1 MSDWT
6 PLQPGLGDTETLVS
20 LASKFDLASQYAL
33 RQSSSVSGALAA
45 RLAMWSGTAA
55 EAWSAALEPV
65 CAQAQ
70 RLANGADRIA
80 AALRSYQATVDEIQR
95 LTGLNESSY
104 ATQMENAANDGVT
117 CTIRSSFEGSSCE
130 ANDDDLPGY
139 DQADER
145 AQEISAREHRA
156 ESYTHAMRSLDR
168 AMDELVDRRKSA
180 DRRVID
186 SLNTAM
192 GSDWGKKQAQF
203 RSVGITDPAGM
214 TDVALAHHFAS
225 LTIEWNENHGLGDD
239 GAELDQF
246 LDLYEH
252 DPGMMSDYD
261 DALGGAGA
269 VDLIATIAQDS
280 GYFQKDTAFQRA
292 NRVRNAIALGTTSW
306 DLEESQKFVGSA
318 ITQVG
323 RSRTIRNGA
332 AVAFLFSGSTVFN
345 GNIATPAIGQLDAI
359 ERGVHGAQV
368 DDSYPGSPGL
378 PTDTSTWL
386 DDWDGK
392 HGNKTASS
400 DPASAIFLTLS
411 HYPERV
417 ADFLAPTWDS
427 NATERGARFQY
438 WFHDRSWA
446 TSKFEAPTALILA
459 AQNLTGGP
467 LHGGDDPVASGRAAG
482 ILAQGLT
489 ALAGNAA
496 LTMKDGGI
504 DQSQISESGR
514 TAIAIALAI
523 QTPSMMSGVL
533 DGQTN
538 SSGKVNNDYVAASD
552 DEDPVLSPDV
562 SYFQLAKW
570 MGIGFSTSEGASHL
584 NNVLDRVEATERQRL
599 VSDPNQSPY
608 SGFAKIMRLR
618 GLAAGGDSGARIN
631 AAQII
636 DDRERES
643 YEKWTSL
650 LAKMPVG
657 KLMQIPELLE
667 DGLAGGESQL
677 IRKFRPEPREKESA
691 LKRST
696 EEADAQNSREKFLLL
711 SWLADFPAFKAELGA
726 VPTGDAEAQ
735 KTWADAHWKGA
746 NQKFI
751 TVYGGSY
758 TNKADVPNLND
769 VLDELK
775 LAWGAGRDGARE
787 PAA

>member
-139 DQADER
+139 EQADER

-156 ESYTHAMRSLDR
+156 ESYTRAMRSLDR

-180 DRRVID
+180 DRGVID

-345 GNIATPAIGQLDAI
+345 GNIATPQ
-359 ERGVHGAQV
+359 
-368 DDSYPGSPGL
+368 
-378 PTDTSTWL
+378 
-386 DDWDGK
+386 
-392 HGNKTASS
+392 
-400 DPASAIFLTLS
+400 
-411 HYPERV
+411 
-417 ADFLAPTWDS
+417 
-427 NATERGARFQY
+427 
-438 WFHDRSWA
+438 
-446 TSKFEAPTALILA
+446 
-459 AQNLTGGP
+459 
-467 LHGGDDPVASGRAAG
+467 
-482 ILAQGLT
+482 
-489 ALAGNAA
+489 
-496 LTMKDGGI
+496 
-504 DQSQISESGR
+504 
-514 TAIAIALAI
+514 
-523 QTPSMMSGVL
+523 
-533 DGQTN
+533 
-538 SSGKVNNDYVAASD
+538 
-552 DEDPVLSPDV
+552 
-562 SYFQLAKW
+562 
-570 MGIGFSTSEGASHL
+570 
-584 NNVLDRVEATERQRL
+584 
-599 VSDPNQSPY
+599 
-608 SGFAKIMRLR
+608 
-618 GLAAGGDSGARIN
+618 
-631 AAQII
+631 
-636 DDRERES
+636 
-643 YEKWTSL
+643 
-650 LAKMPVG
+650 
-657 KLMQIPELLE
+657 
-667 DGLAGGESQL
+667 
-677 IRKFRPEPREKESA
+677 
-691 LKRST
+691 
-696 EEADAQNSREKFLLL
+696 
-711 SWLADFPAFKAELGA
+711 
-726 VPTGDAEAQ
+726 
-735 KTWADAHWKGA
+735 
-746 NQKFI
+746 
-751 TVYGGSY
+751 
-758 TNKADVPNLND
+758 
-769 VLDELK
+769 
-775 LAWGAGRDGARE
+775 
-787 PAA
+787 